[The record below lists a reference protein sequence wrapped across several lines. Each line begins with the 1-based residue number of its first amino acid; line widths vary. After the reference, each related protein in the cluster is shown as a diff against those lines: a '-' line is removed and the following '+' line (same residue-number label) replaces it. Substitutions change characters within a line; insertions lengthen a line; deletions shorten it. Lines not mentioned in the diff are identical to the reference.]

1 MPPDVRLRG
10 WSMIELLGI
19 GVADDAAGWLLRG
32 VCARIDS
39 GVLTLVVSRRPQER
53 RAFLDAVSGRRV
65 PQEGRVWVNGTPV
78 ARDTVSRLRTRVA
91 EVELSV
97 PLLERRSL
105 LWNALAVGPRG
116 FRTMQGCLRLPRP
129 ETRRAA
135 QDALAIVGLGANAA
149 QPASTLDSRGR
160 VHLRVARA
168 LARRPECVLAHEVD
182 VVLPADETQTILN
195 LLRAVARRRSLV
207 AFASVEDE
215 RLAYRAGDCVVTLDD
230 GGLVL
235 DTAAR
240 AALGGEPRW

>member
-1 MPPDVRLRG
+1 MPTDARPRG
-10 WSMIELLGI
+10 WSMIELFGI
-19 GVADDAAGWLLRG
+19 GVADDSAGWLLRR
-32 VCARIDS
+32 VSARIGS

-65 PQEGRVWVNGTPV
+65 PQEGRVWVNGIPV
-78 ARDTVSRLRTRVA
+78 ARDTASRLRARVA

-97 PLLERRSL
+97 PLFERRSL
-105 LWNALAVGPRG
+105 LWNVLAVGPRG
-116 FRTMQGCLRLPRP
+116 FRTVQGCLRLPRP

-135 QDALAIVGLGANAA
+135 QEALEIVGFGASAA
-149 QPASTLDSRGR
+149 QPASVLDGRGR

-168 LARRPECVLAHEVD
+168 LARRPECVLAHDVD
-182 VVLPADETQTILN
+182 VVLPAEEAQTALN
-195 LLRAVARRRSLV
+195 LLRAVARRWSLV

-215 RLAYRAGDCVVTLDD
+215 RFAYRAGDCVVALDD

-240 AALGGEPRW
+240 AASS